1 MKKFI
6 IGAFIV
12 LTVAL
17 VAVGIYLFN
26 LFNTFEQG
34 VSDSYEATDRER
46 SDLRMEE
53 VDPNLDSFT
62 VLIMGID
69 ESETRSESEGLDSE
83 GFRTD
88 TVILATFDK
97 DEDDV
102 KLVSI
107 PRDTLTYFPD
117 ENYYDKITHAHR
129 NGGPES
135 SMLAVESLLNVPVD
149 YYVRVSMPAVVDV
162 VDALGGVE
170 FDVPFDMES
179 PTSIDRGT
187 IEIEEGE
194 QVLNGEE
201 ALAVVRNRDV
211 DTDLGR
217 GNRQLEMVQAIMQKA
232 KSTGALT
239 RIDDLIEVVAENVR
253 HDMTSETVKDLAA
266 YYAFN
271 SIEFDN
277 TQVVGTDFWYQGN
290 GAYFYL
296 ADPEHLLA
304 ISNTLRDILDLES
317 TEPNELINLRLHGIY
332 EPYQS
337 LDDYLLEEF
346 TPETAHAAH
355 HEDYDNPYGDGF
367 DIPEFD
373 HEDIGV
379 EGEDDLETE
388 NGNGDSDG
396 DNADGGTDSGNGSGN
411 GGGNNGNNENNGFQ
425 QTPVEPEY
433 NESYEEPAYN
443 EPAYEEP
450 AYTEPQYNDPGYNEN
465 NGYNEPAADGFNQ
478 GYNDNYAEPDPYY
491 NQNAAPAEGYY

>member
-1 MKKFI
+1 MKKFL
-6 IGAFIV
+6 IGTFIV
-12 LTVAL
+12 LAVAL
-17 VAVGIYLFN
+17 VAVGIYIFN

-46 SDLRMEE
+46 SDLRLEE

-62 VLIMGID
+62 VLILGTD

-88 TVILATFDK
+88 TMILATFDK
-97 DEDDV
+97 DADDV

-107 PRDTLTYFPD
+107 PRDTLTYLPD
-117 ENYYDKITHAHR
+117 ENYFDKITHAHMV
-129 NGGPES
+129 GGPES

-149 YYVRVSMPAVVDV
+149 YYVRVNMHAVVDV

-179 PTSIDRGT
+179 PTSVDRGT

-194 QVLNGEE
+194 QELNGEE
-201 ALAVVRNRDV
+201 ALGVIRNRDV

-217 GNRQLEMVQAIMQKA
+217 GNRQLEMVEAILQKA

-253 HDMTSETVKDLAA
+253 HDMSSETIQDLAT

-277 TQVVGTDFWYQGN
+277 TQIVGDDYWYDQN

-296 ADPEHLLA
+296 ADPDHLLA
-304 ISNTLRDILDLES
+304 ISNTLRDILGIEES
-317 TEPNELINLRLHGIY
+317 EPYDLINLRLHGIF
-332 EPYQS
+332 EPYQYV
-337 LDDYLLEEF
+337 DDYLLEDF
-346 TPETAHAAH
+346 VPEQPHPALSD
-355 HEDYDNPYGDGF
+355 DYESPYGDGF
-367 DIPEFD
+367 DIPDFD

-379 EGEDDLETE
+379 EGEDDLD
-388 NGNGDSDG
+388 NGAKGCGDG
-396 DNADGGTDSGNGSGN
+396 VEEDGGVEDGSNGTNGAEGGGTN
-411 GGGNNGNNENNGFQ
+411 GGVNEGGVNEGNFDDS
-425 QTPVEPEY
+425 Y
-433 NESYEEPAYN
+433 NEPGGNTGEYYDQPQNEQGGVNEGENYEQPANDPYYEEPAN
-443 EPAYEEP
+443 
-450 AYTEPQYNDPGYNEN
+450 
-465 NGYNEPAADGFNQ
+465 
-478 GYNDNYAEPDPYY
+478 DPYY
-491 NQNAAPAEGYY
+491 EDPAGGY

>member
-17 VAVGIYLFN
+17 VAVGIYLYS

-69 ESETRSESEGLDSE
+69 ESETRTESVGLDSD

-88 TVILATFDK
+88 TMILATFDK
-97 DEDDV
+97 DEDDI

-107 PRDTLTYFPD
+107 PRNTLTYFSD
-117 ENYYDKITHAHR
+117 ENYFDKITHDHR
-129 NGGPES
+129 SGGPES
-135 SMLAVESLLNVPVD
+135 SMHAVESLLNVPVD
-149 YYVRVSMPAVVDV
+149 YYIRVSMPAVVDV

-179 PTSIDRGT
+179 PTSIDRGS
-187 IEIEEGE
+187 IEIEEG
-194 QVLNGEE
+194 QQTLNGEE
-201 ALAVVRNRDV
+201 ALGVIRNRDV

-217 GNRQLEMVQAIMQKA
+217 GNRQLEMVEAIMQKA

-239 RIDDLIEVVAENVR
+239 KIDDLIEVVAGNVR
-253 HDMTSETVKDLAA
+253 HDMSSKTIRDLAS

-277 TQVVGTDFWYQGN
+277 SQIVGDDYWYERSG
-290 GAYFYL
+290 GYFYL

-304 ISNTLRDILDLES
+304 ISNTLRDILDIEE
-317 TEPNELINLRLHGIY
+317 TEPYDLINLRLEGIFD
-332 EPYQS
+332 PYQYVEDYL
-337 LDDYLLEEF
+337 LDDYV
-346 TPETAHAAH
+346 PEQQHAAMG
-355 HEDYDNPYGDGF
+355 EGYENPFGDGF
-367 DIPEFD
+367 DIPDFD

-379 EGEDDLETE
+379 EGEDDLDGDGAGGVEGEDGTNGTE
-388 NGNGDSDG
+388 DEFNNGNGVNEGQDDFNEGYNESA
-396 DNADGGTDSGNGSGN
+396 ADPYY
-411 GGGNNGNNENNGFQ
+411 EEPQ
-425 QTPVEPEY
+425 QTPQQVPQ
-433 NESYEEPAYN
+433 NEQGSQNQGVNEQPAGDPYYEEPAADPY
-443 EPAYEEP
+443 YEEP
-450 AYTEPQYNDPGYNEN
+450 AG
-465 NGYNEPAADGFNQ
+465 
-478 GYNDNYAEPDPYY
+478 NY
-491 NQNAAPAEGYY
+491 

>member
-12 LTVAL
+12 LAVVL
-17 VAVGIYLFN
+17 VAVGVYIYG

-69 ESETRSESEGLDSE
+69 ESETRSESEGLESD

-88 TVILATFDK
+88 TMILATFDK
-97 DEDDV
+97 DEDDI

-135 SMLAVESLLNVPVD
+135 SMLAVEGLLNVPVD
-149 YYVRVSMPAVVDV
+149 YYIRVSMPAVVDV
-162 VDALGGVE
+162 VDALGGVD

-179 PTSIDRGT
+179 PTSLDRGT

-194 QVLNGEE
+194 QTLNGEE
-201 ALAVVRNRDV
+201 ALGVIRNRDV

-217 GNRQLEMVQAIMQKA
+217 GNRQLEMVEAIMQKA

-239 RIDDLIEVVAENVR
+239 KIDDLIEVVADNVR
-253 HDMTSETVKDLAA
+253 HDMSSDTIRDLAS

-277 TQVVGTDFWYQGN
+277 TQIVGEDFWYERN
-290 GAYFYL
+290 GGYFYV

-304 ISNTLRDILDLES
+304 ISNTLRDILDIEE
-317 TEPNELINLRLHGIY
+317 TEPYDLLNLRLHGIY
-332 EPYQS
+332 EPYQY
-337 LDDYLLEEF
+337 LDDYLLDDF
-346 TPETAHAAH
+346 VPEQPHPSLSD
-355 HEDYDNPYGDGF
+355 DYENPFGDGF
-367 DIPEFD
+367 DMPDFD

-379 EGEDDLETE
+379 EGEDDLDGESGTGE
-388 NGNGDSDG
+388 EDAEGEDAGNDGAEGGAGGDG
-396 DNADGGTDSGNGSGN
+396 AEGEFYDNSGN
-411 GGGNNGNNENNGFQ
+411 GGGVNEPAGDPYYEEPQQQVPQNDPGINNDQGAYEQPAGDQ
-425 QTPVEPEY
+425 Y
-433 NESYEEPAYN
+433 YEEPAADPY
-443 EPAYEEP
+443 YEEP
-450 AYTEPQYNDPGYNEN
+450 AG
-465 NGYNEPAADGFNQ
+465 
-478 GYNDNYAEPDPYY
+478 NY
-491 NQNAAPAEGYY
+491 

>member
-1 MKKFI
+1 MKKI
-6 IGAFIV
+6 LIGTFIV

-17 VAVGIYLFN
+17 IAVGFYIYN

-46 SDLRMEE
+46 SDLRLEE

-62 VLIMGID
+62 VLIMGTD
-69 ESETRSESEGLDSE
+69 ESETRRESEGLDSE

-97 DEDDV
+97 DEDDI

-117 ENYYDKITHAHR
+117 ENYFDKITHAHM

-149 YYVRVSMPAVVDV
+149 YYIRVSMPAVVDV

-179 PTSIDRGT
+179 PTSVDRGT

-194 QVLNGEE
+194 QVLTGEE
-201 ALAVVRNRDV
+201 ALAVIRNRDV

-217 GNRQLEMVQAIMQKA
+217 GNRQLEMVEAIMQQA

-253 HDMTSETVKDLAA
+253 HDMTSEIIQDLAT

-271 SIEFDN
+271 TIEFDN
-277 TQVVGTDFWYQGN
+277 SQIVGDDFWYERN

-304 ISNTLRDILDLES
+304 VSNTLRDILDLEE
-317 TEPNELINLRLHGIY
+317 TEPYDLINLRLHGIF
-332 EPYQS
+332 EPYQYV
-337 LDDYLLEEF
+337 DDYLLEDF
-346 TPETAHAAH
+346 VPEEPHPAMSD
-355 HEDYDNPYGDGF
+355 DYENPYGDGF
-367 DIPEFD
+367 DIPDFD

-379 EGEDDLETE
+379 EGEDDLEEGPETDGD
-388 NGNGDSDG
+388 GNGV
-396 DNADGGTDSGNGSGN
+396 NGTEGGSGN
-411 GGGNNGNNENNGFQ
+411 GVEGDGVNDGGVNDGGMNEGNFDDS
-425 QTPVEPEY
+425 Y
-433 NESYEEPAYN
+433 NEPAGETGEYYEEPQNEQGNFNEAENYEQPANDPYYEEPANDPY
-443 EPAYEEP
+443 YEEP
-450 AYTEPQYNDPGYNEN
+450 AG
-465 NGYNEPAADGFNQ
+465 
-478 GYNDNYAEPDPYY
+478 NY
-491 NQNAAPAEGYY
+491 

>member
-12 LTVAL
+12 LVVAL
-17 VAVGIYLFN
+17 IAVGIYVFS
-26 LFNTFEQG
+26 LFNTFERG
-34 VSDSYEATDRER
+34 VSDSFEATDRES

-53 VDPNLDSFT
+53 IDPNLDSFT

-69 ESETRSESEGLDSE
+69 ESETRNESEGLESD

-88 TVILATFDK
+88 TMILATFDK
-97 DEDDV
+97 DEDDI

-107 PRDTLTYFPD
+107 PRDTLAYFPD

-149 YYVRVSMPAVVDV
+149 YYIRVSMPAVVDV
-162 VDALGGVE
+162 VDALGGVD

-179 PTSIDRGT
+179 PTSEDRGT

-194 QVLNGEE
+194 QVLDGEE
-201 ALAVVRNRDV
+201 ALGVIRNRDV

-217 GNRQLEMVQAIMQKA
+217 GNRQLEMVEAILQKA

-239 RIDDLIEVVAENVR
+239 KIDDLIEVVADNVR
-253 HDMTSETVKDLAA
+253 HDMSSDTIRDLAS

-277 TQVVGTDFWYQGN
+277 TQIVGEDFWYQRN

-304 ISNTLRDILDLES
+304 ISNTLRDILDIEE
-317 TEPNELINLRLHGIY
+317 TEPYDLINLRLHGVY
-332 EPYQS
+332 EPYQY
-337 LDDYLLEEF
+337 LDDYLLEEYE
-346 TPETAHAAH
+346 PEQPHPSLAD
-355 HEDYDNPYGDGF
+355 DYENPYGDGF
-367 DIPEFD
+367 DIPDFD
-373 HEDIGV
+373 HEDLGV
-379 EGEDDLETE
+379 EGEDDLDDESGTDGNGE
-388 NGNGDSDG
+388 NGAGENGEG
-396 DNADGGTDSGNGSGN
+396 A
-411 GGGNNGNNENNGFQ
+411 GGNNGVNNNGVNEGQ
-425 QTPVEPEY
+425 GNY
-433 NESYEEPAYN
+433 NESYEDPTGDPYYEEPQQQVPGNGQGNSNDQGAY
-443 EPAYEEP
+443 EQPGGDPYYEEP
-450 AYTEPQYNDPGYNEN
+450 AN
-465 NGYNEPAADGFNQ
+465 
-478 GYNDNYAEPDPYY
+478 DPYY
-491 NQNAAPAEGYY
+491 EEPAGNY

>member
-17 VAVGIYLFN
+17 VAVGIYIYG
-26 LFNTFEQG
+26 LFNTFERG
-34 VSDSYEATDRER
+34 VSDSFEATDRES

-69 ESETRSESEGLDSE
+69 ESETRSESEDLESGD
-83 GFRTD
+83 FRTD
-88 TVILATFDK
+88 TMILATFDK
-97 DEDDV
+97 DEDDI

-162 VDALGGVE
+162 VDALGGVD

-179 PTSIDRGT
+179 PTSVDRGT

-194 QVLNGEE
+194 QTLNGEE
-201 ALAVVRNRDV
+201 ALGVIRNRDV

-217 GNRQLEMVQAIMQKA
+217 GNRQLEMVEAIMQKA

-239 RIDDLIEVVAENVR
+239 KIDDLIEVVADNVR
-253 HDMTSETVKDLAA
+253 HDMSSDTIRDLAS

-271 SIEFDN
+271 TIEFDN
-277 TQVVGTDFWYQGN
+277 TQIVGEDFWYQRN

-304 ISNTLRDILDLES
+304 ISNTLRDILDIEE
-317 TEPNELINLRLHGIY
+317 TEPYDLINLRLHGVY
-332 EPYQS
+332 EPYQY
-337 LDDYLLEEF
+337 LDDYLLEEYE
-346 TPETAHAAH
+346 PERPHPSLAD
-355 HEDYDNPYGDGF
+355 DYENPYGDGF
-367 DIPEFD
+367 DIPDFD
-373 HEDIGV
+373 HEDLGV
-379 EGEDDLETE
+379 EGEDDLDDASGTDESGAE
-388 NGNGDSDG
+388 DGAGNGAGTEDEFY
-396 DNADGGTDSGNGSGN
+396 DNSGN
-411 GGGNNGNNENNGFQ
+411 GGGAEEPAGDPYYEEPQQQVPQNDPGANNDQGAYEQPAGD
-425 QTPVEPEY
+425 PY
-433 NESYEEPAYN
+433 YEEPAADPY
-443 EPAYEEP
+443 YEEP
-450 AYTEPQYNDPGYNEN
+450 AG
-465 NGYNEPAADGFNQ
+465 
-478 GYNDNYAEPDPYY
+478 NY
-491 NQNAAPAEGYY
+491 

>member
-1 MKKFI
+1 MKKI
-6 IGAFIV
+6 LIGLFLV
-12 LTVAL
+12 LTIAL
-17 VAVGIYLFN
+17 IGVGLYIYN

-34 VSDSYEATDRER
+34 VTDSYEATDRER
-46 SDLRMEE
+46 SELRIDE

-62 VLIMGID
+62 VLILGVD
-69 ESETRSESEGLDSE
+69 ESETRSERDDMDTGD
-83 GFRTD
+83 FRTD
-88 TVILATFDK
+88 TVILATFNN

-117 ENYYDKITHAHR
+117 ENYFDKITHAHR

-217 GNRQLEMVQAIMQKA
+217 GNRQLEMVEAIMQRA

-239 RIDDLIEVVAENVR
+239 RIDDLIEIVAENVR
-253 HDMTSETVKDLAA
+253 HDMTSDTIRDLAT

-271 SIEFDN
+271 SIEFES
-277 TQVVGTDFWYQGN
+277 TQVVGDDFWYEPN
-290 GAYFYL
+290 GAYFYR

-304 ISNTLRDILDLES
+304 ISNTLREILDLEPS
-317 TEPNELINLRLHGIY
+317 EPYDLINLRLEGVI
-332 EPYQS
+332 EPYQY
-337 LDDYLLEEF
+337 LDDYMLEEYE
-346 TPETAHAAH
+346 PEIP
-355 HEDYDNPYGDGF
+355 HEALDDDYENPYGNGF

-373 HEDIGV
+373 HEDLGI
-379 EGEDDLETE
+379 EGEGDLDRDDEPDRDDMNGIE
-388 NGNGDSDG
+388 EESDDGNGASEG
-396 DNADGGTDSGNGSGN
+396 APSGTEDD
-411 GGGNNGNNENNGFQ
+411 
-425 QTPVEPEY
+425 TPA
-433 NESYEEPAYN
+433 YEEPAYQ

-450 AYTEPQYNDPGYNEN
+450 AYQEPAYEEPAYQEPAYEEPAYQEPAYEEPVYDEGGAYNEGTGV
-465 NGYNEPAADGFNQ
+465 NGY
-478 GYNDNYAEPDPYY
+478 Y
-491 NQNAAPAEGYY
+491 

>member
-17 VAVGIYLFN
+17 VAVGIYLYS

-69 ESETRSESEGLDSE
+69 ESETRTESEGLDSD

-88 TVILATFDK
+88 TMILATFDK
-97 DEDDV
+97 DEDDI

-107 PRDTLTYFPD
+107 PRDTLTYFSD
-117 ENYYDKITHAHR
+117 ENYFDKITHAHR

-135 SMLAVESLLNVPVD
+135 SMHAVESLLNVPVD
-149 YYVRVSMPAVVDV
+149 YYIRVSMPAVVDV

-179 PTSIDRGT
+179 PTSIDRGS
-187 IEIEEGE
+187 IEIEEG
-194 QVLNGEE
+194 QQTLNGEE
-201 ALAVVRNRDV
+201 ALGVIRNRDV

-217 GNRQLEMVQAIMQKA
+217 GNRQLEMVEAIMQKA

-239 RIDDLIEVVAENVR
+239 KIDDLIEVVADNVR
-253 HDMTSETVKDLAA
+253 HDMSSKTIRDLAS

-271 SIEFDN
+271 SIEFEN
-277 TQVVGTDFWYQGN
+277 TQIVGDDYWYERNSG
-290 GAYFYL
+290 YFYL

-304 ISNTLRDILDLES
+304 ISNTLRDILDIED
-317 TEPNELINLRLHGIY
+317 TEPYDLINLRLDGIF
-332 EPYQS
+332 EPYQYVEDYL
-337 LDDYLLEEF
+337 LDDYV
-346 TPETAHAAH
+346 PEQQHPALG
-355 HEDYDNPYGDGF
+355 EDYENPYGDGF
-367 DIPEFD
+367 DIEDFD

-379 EGEDDLETE
+379 EGEDDLDGGSDGAESE
-388 NGNGDSDG
+388 DGPDGEDGSGDEFNNGNG
-396 DNADGGTDSGNGSGN
+396 NGNGV
-411 GGGNNGNNENNGFQ
+411 NEGQENFN
-425 QTPVEPEY
+425 ESY
-433 NESYEEPAYN
+433 NEQAADPYYEEPQQQVPQNEQGQGVYDQPAGDPYYEEPAADPY
-443 EPAYEEP
+443 YEEP
-450 AYTEPQYNDPGYNEN
+450 AG
-465 NGYNEPAADGFNQ
+465 
-478 GYNDNYAEPDPYY
+478 NY
-491 NQNAAPAEGYY
+491 

>member
-17 VAVGIYLFN
+17 VAVGIYLYS

-69 ESETRSESEGLDSE
+69 ESETRTESEGLDSD

-88 TVILATFDK
+88 TMILATFDK
-97 DEDDV
+97 DEDDI

-107 PRDTLTYFPD
+107 PRDTLTYFSD
-117 ENYYDKITHAHR
+117 ENYFDKITHAHR

-135 SMLAVESLLNVPVD
+135 SMHAVESLLNVPVD
-149 YYVRVSMPAVVDV
+149 YYIRVSMPAVVDV

-179 PTSIDRGT
+179 PTSIDRGS
-187 IEIEEGE
+187 IEIEEG
-194 QVLNGEE
+194 QQTLNGEE
-201 ALAVVRNRDV
+201 ALGVIRNRDV

-217 GNRQLEMVQAIMQKA
+217 GNRQLEMVEAIMQKA

-239 RIDDLIEVVAENVR
+239 KIDDLIEVVADNVR
-253 HDMTSETVKDLAA
+253 HDMSSKTIRDLAS

-271 SIEFDN
+271 SIEFEN
-277 TQVVGTDFWYQGN
+277 TQIVGDDYWYERN
-290 GAYFYL
+290 GGYFYL

-304 ISNTLRDILDLES
+304 ISNTLRDILDIEE
-317 TEPNELINLRLHGIY
+317 TEPYDLINLRLHGIY
-332 EPYQS
+332 EPYQY
-337 LDDYLLEEF
+337 LDDYLLDDF
-346 TPETAHAAH
+346 VPEQPHPSLSD
-355 HEDYDNPYGDGF
+355 DYENPFGDGF
-367 DIPEFD
+367 DMPDFD

-379 EGEDDLETE
+379 EGEDDLDGESGNDE
-388 NGNGDSDG
+388 EGAEGEDAGNGGAEDG
-396 DNADGGTDSGNGSGN
+396 AGGDGAEGAEGEFYDNSGN
-411 GGGNNGNNENNGFQ
+411 GGGVNEPAGDPYYEEPQQQVPQNDPGVNNDQGAYEQPAGDQ
-425 QTPVEPEY
+425 Y
-433 NESYEEPAYN
+433 YEEPAADPY
-443 EPAYEEP
+443 YEEP
-450 AYTEPQYNDPGYNEN
+450 AG
-465 NGYNEPAADGFNQ
+465 
-478 GYNDNYAEPDPYY
+478 NY
-491 NQNAAPAEGYY
+491 

>member
-1 MKKFI
+1 MKKILIALFL
-6 IGAFIV
+6 V
-12 LTVAL
+12 LTIAL
-17 VAVGIYLFN
+17 IGVGLYIYN

-34 VSDSYEATDRER
+34 VTDSYEATDRER
-46 SDLRMEE
+46 SELRMDE

-62 VLIMGID
+62 VLILGVD
-69 ESETRSESEGLDSE
+69 ESETRSERDDMATGD
-83 GFRTD
+83 FRTD
-88 TVILATFDK
+88 TVILATFNN

-117 ENYYDKITHAHR
+117 ENYFDKITHAHR

-194 QVLNGEE
+194 QVLDGEE

-217 GNRQLEMVQAIMQKA
+217 GNRQLEMVEAIMQKA

-253 HDMTSETVKDLAA
+253 HDMSSETIRDLAT

-271 SIEFDN
+271 SIELK
-277 TQVVGTDFWYQGN
+277 
-290 GAYFYL
+290 A
-296 ADPEHLLA
+296 
-304 ISNTLRDILDLES
+304 
-317 TEPNELINLRLHGIY
+317 
-332 EPYQS
+332 
-337 LDDYLLEEF
+337 
-346 TPETAHAAH
+346 
-355 HEDYDNPYGDGF
+355 
-367 DIPEFD
+367 
-373 HEDIGV
+373 
-379 EGEDDLETE
+379 
-388 NGNGDSDG
+388 
-396 DNADGGTDSGNGSGN
+396 
-411 GGGNNGNNENNGFQ
+411 
-425 QTPVEPEY
+425 
-433 NESYEEPAYN
+433 
-443 EPAYEEP
+443 
-450 AYTEPQYNDPGYNEN
+450 
-465 NGYNEPAADGFNQ
+465 
-478 GYNDNYAEPDPYY
+478 
-491 NQNAAPAEGYY
+491 